1 MKKKWIS
8 FIVTTAIYANYCML
22 PCIAK
27 QPSAKESKEKSTE
40 SYVEEMITDET
51 ENMEEDET
59 LTQCADRFIIKYKSN
74 VDHTIALQA
83 LEEDVVSDTE
93 SEDNDCYEVVYLE
106 EPVEISSFV
115 EEILENSTDTVEY
128 VQPDYVL
135 QISEAEENQTESELP
150 DMIAENEE
158 ENIKTETDTDTE
170 TDTETDSIVALI
182 DTGVDVE
189 HPMLQGHMLEGYNFV
204 EDTTEVYDREKEMEQ
219 AHGTHIAGIIAS
231 TAPGVQILPLKVFE
245 AGKAYTSDIVK
256 AVQYAEEHGAQ
267 IVNMSFG
274 GSNDN
279 PYLKEAMENSSMF
292 FVCAAGNN
300 RQNLKEHPVYPASY
314 GLNNSIS
321 VVSVNQ
327 DGGMSYFSNYGEESA
342 DIAAYGRDV
351 SSCFPENGYGV
362 MNGTSMS
369 AAYVTAGAALAIER
383 CEADQIKDYL
393 KNTSKHLSCLQGKV
407 ADGNMLDIDNVVN
420 GIADSS
426 ITEVFPEEDF
436 AVDEPEKSS
445 EEMWKLFENEDNIAV
460 SAGEDFTLALKS
472 DGTVWSW
479 GRNDKGQLGDG
490 TKQNSNQPVLVVG
503 LRNIIQIS
511 AGGSHALALK
521 SDGSIWSWGSN
532 EDGQLGDGTTNDSR
546 IPIQMPLNLIQQMGS
561 RVTDISAGFNHNLL
575 LTDIGMV
582 WGWGKNACS
591 CIGENKYS
599 GMLNP
604 YPMPDIS
611 GISKISAGK
620 NISIFLSSS
629 GAVWARGQGTP
640 GYVASAGSSNSA
652 VNISA
657 LKGSESISEG
667 NGTVHAAIT
676 SDSKHQ
682 IKAWGKGY
690 IGNHSYTEEIWE
702 QPQIV
707 YGRDNADL
715 PAMKSISIG
724 ETHTIA
730 VTTSQQAWVWG
741 DNSIGQLGVGSYQ
754 SPILPWKVL
763 DQVTMASAGNNF
775 SVFLRTDGT
784 IYACGSNQ
792 YGQLGVNRSVS
803 DFVTPIKVTFRNNT
817 YFGNAE
823 NVELHERNQGAIF
836 NPGEPQYY
844 KFTPNVSG
852 TYFFGTMSDIDTCGY
867 LYDSDYKQ
875 LTSNDDG
882 YQKGGSSNIRDFYFE
897 YWMIKGHTYYIVVR
911 AYQKTVTGAF
921 LLCNGYGD
929 DYSNDIK
936 NAGKIEFQK
945 TLTCK
950 IDYPNDVDIFAFTPA
965 VTRGYSVQAISELD
979 TYGILYDGSG
989 NILTSNDNGPAETES
1004 KNAKDFRMRYQL
1016 TAGVT
1021 YYIAVKANNSETGQV
1036 SLIVDYSDDYPG
1048 TLEEAFDISN
1058 NYCTLGKINYIGDQ
1072 DMFVFKAKNPD
1083 LYIVSVITDIA
1094 LNYSFNKPYYGS
1106 GLLDGLVYETANRY
1120 VAETSLL
1127 ENEVLSIWLGSKNN
1141 IGAYKIYVETP
1152 LIVNVQ

>member
-1 MKKKWIS
+1 MRKKWIS
-8 FIVTTAIYANYCML
+8 LIVTTAICANYCML

-40 SYVEEMITDET
+40 SYVEEKMITDET

-74 VDHTIALQA
+74 VDHTVALQA

-93 SEDNDCYEVVYLE
+93 EDNDCYEVVYLE
-106 EPVEISSFV
+106 GPVEISSFI
-115 EEILENSTDTVEY
+115 EEILENSADAVEY

-135 QISEAEENQTESELP
+135 QVSEAEENQTESELL
-150 DMIAENEE
+150 DMIAENAE
-158 ENIKTETDTDTE
+158 ENIKKETDAETDT
-170 TDTETDSIVALI
+170 IVALI

-204 EDTTEVYDREKEMEQ
+204 EDTTEVYDQEKGMEQ

-245 AGKAYTSDIVK
+245 EGKAYTSDIVK

-300 RQNLKEHPVYPASY
+300 RQNLQEHPVYPASY
-314 GLNNSIS
+314 GLDNSIS

-369 AAYVTAGAALAIER
+369 AAYVTAGAVLAMER

-445 EEMWKLFENEDNIAV
+445 EEMWELFENEDNIAV

-490 TKQNSNQPVLVVG
+490 TTQNSNQPVQVIG
-503 LRNIIQIS
+503 LTNIVQIS
-511 AGGSHALALK
+511 AGGTHSLARK
-521 SDGSIWSWGSN
+521 SDGSIWSWGAN
-532 EDGQLGDGTTNDSR
+532 ENGQLGDGTTNDSH
-546 IPIQMPLNLIQQMGS
+546 IPVQMPLNLIQQMGS

-582 WGWGKNACS
+582 WGWGKNAYS

-599 GMLNP
+599 TMLNP
-604 YPMPDIS
+604 YLMSDVS
-611 GISKISAGK
+611 GISKISSGK

-629 GAVWARGQGTP
+629 GSVWARGQGTP
-640 GYVASAGSSNSA
+640 GYVASAGSSNSV

-667 NGTVHAAIT
+667 NGTVHATIT

-690 IGNHSYTEEIWE
+690 IGNHDYTEEIWE

-707 YGRDNADL
+707 YGRDNEEL

-741 DNSIGQLGVGSYQ
+741 DNSVGQLGVGSYQ

-792 YGQLGVNRSVS
+792 YGQLGVNRSEQSLFAPTQVS
-803 DFVTPIKVTFRNNT
+803 FCSNT
-817 YFGNAE
+817 EFGTAKNIQFNMTTE
-823 NVELHERNQGAIF
+823 GAIQTA
-836 NPGEPQYY
+836 GEYRYY
-844 KFTPNVSG
+844 IFIPNVSG
-852 TYFFGTMSDIDTCGY
+852 TYFFGTISNIDTYGY
-867 LYDSDYKQ
+867 LYDSNKEQ
-875 LTSNDDG
+875 LAYNDDG
-882 YQKGGSSNIRDFYFE
+882 NKKGGSSNSRDFYLE
-897 YWMIKGHTYYIVVR
+897 YWLTKGNVYYIAVR
-911 AYQKTVTGAF
+911 AYSRTVCGSYQ
-921 LLCNGYGD
+921 LCNGYGD
-929 DYSNDIK
+929 DYGNEIK
-936 NAGKIEFQK
+936 NAGMIQFQK

-950 IDYPNDVDIFAFTPA
+950 IDYPNDVDMFAFIPV
-965 VTRGYSVQAISELD
+965 VTGEYTIQSISELD
-979 TYGILYDGSG
+979 TYGILY
-989 NILTSNDNGPAETES
+989 NKENEKLTYNDNWTVRDKSENE
-1004 KNAKDFRMRYQL
+1004 NDFCIKYEL
-1016 TAGVT
+1016 IAGNT
-1021 YYIAVKANNSETGQV
+1021 YYIAVKANKAQTGSV
-1036 SLIVDYSDDYPG
+1036 NIIVDYDDDYSD
-1048 TLEEAFDISN
+1048 TLEEAFDISKK
-1058 NYCTLGKINYIGDQ
+1058 YCTLGKINYVGDR
-1072 DMFVFKAKNPD
+1072 DMFVFKASKES
-1083 LYIVSVITDIA
+1083 LYIISIFSNTE
-1094 LNYSFNKPYYGS
+1094 LTYSFNRPY
-1106 GLLDGLVYETANRY
+1106 
-1120 VAETSLL
+1120 AELGGQDIEYSLI
-1127 ENEVLSIWLGSKNN
+1127 ENGCVTKTQLNKDEVLSINVVHKANMGE
-1141 IGAYKIYVETP
+1141 YKLYVETP
-1152 LIVNVQ
+1152 LIVDVK